1 MDDKIPEPEHVEHRP
16 IPETLV
22 GLSDDEKRL
31 IERRLVRKVDLVL
44 LPIVGILYILN
55 CESTCSEAWGALAH
69 VTPDIDR
76 QNLAVAKLQG
86 IMEDLNLS
94 TQQFATAIS
103 ILFVGYIPFQ
113 LPSNLIISR
122 VPRPGLCKGQ
132 TH

>member
-1 MDDKIPEPEHVEHRP
+1 MPSPKHSLDEKPAVEHAEAVYNP
-16 IPETLV
+16 IPDSLI
-22 GLSDDEKRL
+22 GLSEEEKRV

-55 CESTCSEAWGALAH
+55 Y
-69 VTPDIDR
+69 IDR

-122 VPRPGLCKGQ
+122 VPRPGLCEWRAR
-132 TH
+132 TR